1 MEEAIIELA
10 LAEDTGRGDVTS
22 EVLISDDLQGEAYI
36 EAKEEGVLCG
46 VKVAGDV
53 FRRVDNFL
61 DVVFIHQDGDL
72 IHQGDR
78 VLIVKGRMRSIL
90 KAERTALNFLAHLS
104 GVATLTARYVRA
116 ISGLG
121 VVIAAT
127 RKTTPGLRALEKYA
141 VTVGGGYSYRLD
153 LGSSILIKDNHIAVL
168 RGQGLDLNSI
178 VSRAIRE
185 SPEGTNIAV
194 EVVNLD
200 EAREAVEA
208 GAKAILLDNM
218 GLEDMS
224 RVVQELKGKV
234 VIEASGG
241 ITLENVRQVALLGV
255 DLISVGALT
264 HSARSIDM
272 SLEVIA

>member
-22 EVLISDDLQGEAYI
+22 EVLILDDLQGEAYI

-53 FRRVDNFL
+53 FRRVDNSL
-61 DVVFIHQDGDL
+61 DVVFLHQDGDL

-185 SPEGTNIAV
+185 SPEGANIAV

>member
-22 EVLISDDLQGEAYI
+22 EVLIPDDLQGEAYI

-53 FRRVDNFL
+53 FRRVDNSL

>member
-22 EVLISDDLQGEAYI
+22 EVLIPDDLQGEAYI

-53 FRRVDNFL
+53 FRRVDNSL

-185 SPEGTNIAV
+185 SPEGANIAV

>member
-53 FRRVDNFL
+53 FRRVDNSL

>member
-185 SPEGTNIAV
+185 SPHGTNIAV

>member
-1 MEEAIIELA
+1 
-10 LAEDTGRGDVTS
+10 
-22 EVLISDDLQGEAYI
+22 
-36 EAKEEGVLCG
+36 
-46 VKVAGDV
+46 
-53 FRRVDNFL
+53 
-61 DVVFIHQDGDL
+61 
-72 IHQGDR
+72 
-78 VLIVKGRMRSIL
+78 
-90 KAERTALNFLAHLS
+90 
-104 GVATLTARYVRA
+104 LTARYVRA

-185 SPEGTNIAV
+185 SPEGANIAV